1 MEKAEIAS
9 LIYLG
14 LLGIAL
20 AGSMLSANRQKIGKM
35 AQYALVWGFIFI
47 GAVAAIGLWPQVR
60 NSVLPQQSVVTG
72 TGEIVVPRN
81 YDGHY
86 YLTLDLNGVPTRF
99 VIDTGATDIV
109 LTPQDAARVGINVAG
124 LNYNN
129 RAMTAN
135 GLVQTA
141 TVRLD
146 RVTLGDITDRAVP
159 AVVNGSPMQESLLG
173 MTYLNRF
180 ERIEIEDG
188 QMVLSR

>member
-20 AGSMLSANRQKIGKM
+20 AGSMLSANRHQIGKM
-35 AQYALVWGFIFI
+35 AQYVLIWGFIFI
-47 GAVAAIGLWPQVR
+47 GAVAGIGLWPQVR

-72 TGEIVVPRN
+72 SGEIVVPRN
-81 YDGHY
+81 FDGHY
-86 YLTLDLNGVPTRF
+86 YLTLELNGVPTRF
-99 VIDTGATDIV
+99 VVDTGATDIV
-109 LTPQDAARVGINVAG
+109 LTPQDASRAGINVAG
-124 LNYNN
+124 LSYNN

-141 TVRLD
+141 TIRLD
-146 RVTLGDITDRAVP
+146 RVSLGGITDRSVP

-173 MTYLNRF
+173 MAYLNRF
-180 ERIEIEDG
+180 DRIEIEGG

>member
-99 VIDTGATDIV
+99 VVDTGATDIV
-109 LTPQDAARVGINVAG
+109 LTPQDAARIGINVAG

-146 RVTLGDITDRAVP
+146 RVTLGDITDRSVP

-173 MTYLNRF
+173 MAYLNRF

>member
-1 MEKAEIAS
+1 MEKTEIAS

-20 AGSMLSANRQKIGKM
+20 AGSMLSANRQQIGKV

-47 GAVAAIGLWPQVR
+47 GAVAAIGLWPQLR

-72 TGEIVVPRN
+72 TGEIMVPRN
-81 YDGHY
+81 FDGHY
-86 YLTLDLNGVPTRF
+86 YLTLELNGVPTRF
-99 VIDTGATDIV
+99 VVDTGATDIV
-109 LTPQDAARVGINVAG
+109 LTPQDAARAGINVAG

-141 TVRLD
+141 SVRLD
-146 RVTLGDITDRAVP
+146 RISLGDITDRSVP

-173 MTYLNRF
+173 MAYLNRF
-180 ERIEIEDG
+180 DRIEIEDG

>member
-1 MEKAEIAS
+1 MEKAELAS

-20 AGSMLSANRQKIGKM
+20 AGSMLSANRQQIGKM
-35 AQYALVWGFIFI
+35 AQYALIWGFIFI

-99 VIDTGATDIV
+99 VVDTGATDIV
-109 LTPQDAARVGINVAG
+109 LTPQDAARIGINVAG

-146 RVTLGDITDRAVP
+146 RVTLGDITDRSVP

-173 MTYLNRF
+173 MAYLNRF